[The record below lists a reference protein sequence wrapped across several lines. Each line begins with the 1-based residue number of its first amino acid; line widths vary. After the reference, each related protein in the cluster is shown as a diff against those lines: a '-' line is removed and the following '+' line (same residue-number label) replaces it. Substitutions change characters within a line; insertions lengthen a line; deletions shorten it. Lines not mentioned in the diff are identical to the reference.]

1 MSSAIF
7 SPPPSPI
14 FVGENYHL
22 WVVKMKTYLQAYDLW
37 EVVEMDRDPLALR
50 ANPTLAQMRQHSE
63 ECAKKHKVMS
73 CIQNGV
79 SDVIFTRIMAC
90 ATPKQAWDKLK
101 EEFMGTGKTRQQQ
114 LLNLRRDFENLKMK
128 EIETVKQYSDKI
140 MAIVNNIRL
149 LGDEFSEKR
158 IVEKVIT
165 TLSEKYESK
174 ISSLEDPRDLSS
186 ISFSEL
192 INALYAQEQRRA
204 SRQQEHSEAAFQAKG
219 KERAS
224 SSNNKGKKN
233 WIDRREK
240 PRRNKDNAKDGE
252 KKKYPPCSHCKKTTH
267 LEKYCWYRPDI
278 QCRSCKQLGHMEKVC
293 KNKVQQQQNAQAQ
306 AADGNKSE
314 DEQMFTTTCYA
325 TSCKTNENWLI
336 DSGCT
341 NHMAS
346 DESMF
351 KNIDRTCISWIKIGN
366 GQFIEAKG
374 RGDVLVNTPTC
385 TKIISDVLLVPDT
398 DQNLLSVGQLLE
410 KNYSIVFKNKSC
422 LIFYPTGCELVSVA
436 MNERSFVLDWNS
448 LTSNAYSSII
458 DETNL
463 WHKRLGHVNYSTLC
477 HLYKSDLV
485 LNLSKVIK
493 HGEMCGV
500 CQFGKQNRL
509 SFPVNKAWRATD
521 KLHLVHTDVY
531 ERGISRPSPG
541 SRGGGGALTC
551 PCEQKSEKDDSVDV
565 PNGVCEGLV
574 TWENPLFWNGEA
586 DRGVADE
593 DVGLVHREVS
603 SSEQL
608 RELGFME
615 TQRALPPVPGLQGT
629 IGELLVT
636 IFGEREQS
644 QEVDLGAK
652 SPDSLKPLE
661 NSYFELGC
669 TEIVSNQQVV
679 AHQDN
684 SAVEIVLSKGLSRKV
699 RSVNDLVIDT
709 LSAEQRNRL
718 LKAQGKGKR
727 GRTRKDGGRGVSFAN
742 ESLTDSD
749 FVARQTALL
758 KEAEATVQLGQLV
771 GVETLGR
778 EEELIKDITRIIST
792 RGLGV

>member
-541 SRGGGGALTC
+541 SRGGGGALC

-709 LSAEQRNRL
+709 LSAEQRNP
-718 LKAQGKGKR
+718 
-727 GRTRKDGGRGVSFAN
+727 T
-742 ESLTDSD
+742 
-749 FVARQTALL
+749 
-758 KEAEATVQLGQLV
+758 
-771 GVETLGR
+771 
-778 EEELIKDITRIIST
+778 
-792 RGLGV
+792 

>member
-541 SRGGGGALTC
+541 SRGGGGALC